1 MLDAPSRPVTP
12 RPLPA
17 TLRPAPA
24 RRRRRWPWLVGLLLL
39 AGGVGGYLAWQ
50 QAQPSAPAPDPLATI
65 MRGDLEDLVAAVGR
79 LEPRDFVDVGTQV
92 SGQLRTIHVEVGQT
106 VAAGDLLAEIDPTVF
121 QAKVEADQ
129 AQLANLAAQ
138 TAERRA
144 RLALANQQLVRQRN
158 LARVNATS
166 TEAVQAAEAEVKAI
180 EAQIEALG
188 AQIKQTQSQLKGNE
202 ANLSYTRIYAPMP
215 GTVVAILAKRGQT
228 LNANQSAP
236 LILRIADLSVMT
248 VWTQVSEADV
258 ARLAVGME
266 ARFGTFGH
274 GERRWRG
281 TLRQVLPTP
290 EVLNNVVLY
299 NAVFDVPNEE
309 GLLLPMMTAQVA
321 FEVGIARDVPLVPLN
336 ALRAPLPGQPG
347 DGPGEPFSVLV
358 RKEDGTTETRAI
370 RIGVANRVQAAVL
383 SGLDAGEQVVVGRG
397 LSRSPPRSTVARR
410 PAGAAR

>member
-17 TLRPAPA
+17 ALRPAPIH
-24 RRRRRWPWLVGLLLL
+24 RRRRWPWLLALVLLL
-39 AGGVGGYLAWQ
+39 GGGGGYLAWLN
-50 QAQPSAPAPDPLATI
+50 AQPAAPPPDPVAVI
-65 MRGDLEDLVAAVGR
+65 ARGDLEDLVAAVGR
-79 LEPRDFVDVGTQV
+79 LEPRDYVDVGTQV
-92 SGQLRTIHVEVGQT
+92 SGQLRTIHVEVGQAVT
-106 VAAGDLLAEIDPTVF
+106 QGQLLAEIDPTVF
-121 QAKVEADQ
+121 QARVEADQ

-138 TAERRA
+138 SAERRA
-144 RLALANQQLVRQRN
+144 RLALAQQQLSRQRN
-158 LARVNATS
+158 LSRVNATS

-180 EAQIEALG
+180 EAQIEALA

-202 ANLSYTRIYAPMP
+202 ANLSYTRIHAPMP
-215 GTVVAILAKRGQT
+215 GTVVALLAKRGQT

-236 LILRIADLSVMT
+236 LVLRIADLSVMT

-258 ARLAVGME
+258 ARLAVGMD

-281 TLRQVLPTP
+281 QLRQVMPTP
-290 EVLNNVVLY
+290 EVVNNVVLY

-321 FEVGIARDVPLVPLN
+321 FEVGIARDAPLVPLN
-336 ALRAPLPGQPG
+336 ALRAPLAGQQG
-347 DGPGEPFSVLV
+347 EGPGEPFSVLV
-358 RKEDGTTETRAI
+358 RKEDGTTEPRAI

-383 SGLDAGEQVVVGRG
+383 SGLEAGEQVVLGRG
-397 LSRSPPRSTVARR
+397 LSRSAPRSTVARR
-410 PAGAAR
+410 PGGAR

>member
-1 MLDAPSRPVTP
+1 MLDAPSRPIAS

-17 TLRPAPA
+17 ELRPLPP
-24 RRRRRWPWLVGLLLL
+24 RRRRRWPWLVALL
-39 AGGVGGYLAWQ
+39 AVLA
-50 QAQPSAPAPDPLATI
+50 AAASAAWLNAGPASPAPDPVASI
-65 MRGDLEDLVAAVGR
+65 ARGDLEDLVAAVGR

-92 SGQLRTIHVEVGQT
+92 SGQLRTIHVAVGQP
-106 VAAGDLLAEIDPTVF
+106 VKQGDLLAEIDPTVF

-138 TAERRA
+138 SAERRA
-144 RLALANQQLVRQRN
+144 RLALAQQQLVRQRN

-180 EAQIEALG
+180 EAQIEALA
-188 AQIKQTQSQLKGNE
+188 AQTKQTQSQLKGNE

-258 ARLAVGME
+258 ARLSVGME
-266 ARFGTFGH
+266 GRFGTFGH
-274 GERRWRG
+274 GDRRWRG
-281 TLRQVLPTP
+281 SLRQIMPTP
-290 EVLNNVVLY
+290 EVVNNVVLY

-309 GLLLPMMTAQVA
+309 GLLLPMMTAQVQ
-321 FEVGIARDVPLVPLN
+321 FEVGAARDVPLVPLA
-336 ALRAPLPGQPG
+336 ALRAPLPGQPL
-347 DGPGEPFSVLV
+347 DGPGEAFSVLV
-358 RKEDGTTETRAI
+358 RKPDGSSEARAI
-370 RIGVANRVQAAVL
+370 RTGVANRVNAAVL
-383 SGLDAGEQVVVGRG
+383 SGLEAGEQVVMGRG
-397 LSRSPPRSTVARR
+397 LARSAPRSSVARR